1 MVSQS
6 STCSF
11 GNEAMS
17 KIGQT
22 AMVLAAGLG
31 TRMRPLSDHT
41 PKPLIKVSGKPI
53 IAYGFDKLREAKV
66 QRSIVNVHYL
76 PQQVIDWC
84 NTFSDPETVISDE
97 SNVILDTGGGIANAL
112 PLLGND
118 PFFVLNSDCFWS
130 DEGDPALNRLRS
142 TWNDEKMDCLLLL
155 CDPSQTTG
163 YDGQGD
169 FVIDAEGRLKRQCHD
184 ALAYIGAYLVH
195 RRLFKN
201 APNGKFSM
209 NVLWDEA
216 IKQGRLFGI
225 AHHGHWFHVGTPDAI
240 SKAELKLK
248 QV

>member
-1 MVSQS
+1 
-6 STCSF
+6 
-11 GNEAMS
+11 MS
-17 KIGQT
+17 RIGEI

-41 PKPLIKVSGKPI
+41 PKPLIKVAGKPI
-53 IAYGFDKLREAKV
+53 IGYGFDKLREAKV
-66 QRSIVNVHYL
+66 KKAVVNVHYL
-76 PQQVIDWC
+76 PQQVIEWC
-84 NTFSDPETVISDE
+84 NTFSDPETKISNE

-112 PLLGND
+112 PLLGD
-118 PFFVLNSDCFWS
+118 DVFFVLNSDCFWS
-130 DEGDPALNRLRS
+130 DKDDPALNRLRS
-142 TWNDEKMDCLLLL
+142 TWDDEKMDCLLLL

-163 YDGQGD
+163 YDGEGD
-169 FVIDAEGRLKRQCHD
+169 FLIEADGKLKRQRQN

-195 RRLFKN
+195 PRLFKN
-201 APNGKFSM
+201 APIGKFSM